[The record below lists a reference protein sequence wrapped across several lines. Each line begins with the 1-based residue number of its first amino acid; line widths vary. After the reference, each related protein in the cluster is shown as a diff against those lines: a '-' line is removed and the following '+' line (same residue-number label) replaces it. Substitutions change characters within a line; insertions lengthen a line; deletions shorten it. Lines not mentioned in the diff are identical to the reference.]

1 MPAVVVPKLAAV
13 TKVSDTIAYVG
24 PPTTR
29 SHSVGS
35 DDLRTS
41 EPASPI
47 RLSKGTGA
55 AMPSITGSTMVLP
68 LGAMRIIA
76 PI

>member
-1 MPAVVVPKLAAV
+1 MPAVVVPKFAAV
-13 TKVSDTIAYVG
+13 TNVSETMAYVG

-41 EPASPI
+41 EPARPM
-47 RLSKGTGA
+47 RLSTGTGA
-55 AMPSITGSTMVLP
+55 AIPSITGSTIVRP
-68 LGAMRIIA
+68 LGAIRIIA
-76 PI
+76 PM